1 MTETSDEGLPP
12 SLRFLKLLVIA
23 LMITMMAGVIAVVV
37 LLVTRLPDPQALPD
51 LPASLAL
58 PDGTVAEAV
67 TVGKGWLGVV
77 TTDGRFLVFDRAS
90 GALVDSL
97 PVRLPQ
103 PPAAA
108 P

>member
-23 LMITMMAGVIAVVV
+23 LMITMMAGVIAVVA

-51 LPASLAL
+51 LPSGIAL
-58 PDGTVAEAV
+58 PDGAEPQAV
-67 TVGKGWLGVV
+67 TIGKGWLGVL
-77 TTDGRFLVFDRAS
+77 TTDGRFLMFDRAT
-90 GALVDSL
+90 GQLLRSL
-97 PVRLPQ
+97 PLEK
-103 PPAAA
+103 A

>member
-51 LPASLAL
+51 LPDSLAL
-58 PDGTVAEAV
+58 PDGAVAEAV
-67 TVGKGWLGVV
+67 TIGKGWLGVL
-77 TTDGRFLVFDRAS
+77 TTDGRFLMFDRAT
-90 GALVDSL
+90 GQLLHSL
-97 PVRLPQ
+97 PLDT
-103 PPAAA
+103 A